1 MSEEGVRFARKRIIA
16 SCLVLHQGHALIA
29 EVKNISASG
38 ILLKKIEDHIAQPLQ
53 KGDNCILEIVVNQS
67 FNFDVQAQVVRSD
80 SAELA
85 MHFTTIADDKQ
96 QALWQLLGDQV
107 HEVEPYQN

>member
-1 MSEEGVRFARKRIIA
+1 MSEEGVRFARKKIIA
-16 SCLVLHQGHALIA
+16 SCLVLHRGHSLIA

-38 ILLKKIEDHIAQPLQ
+38 ILLKKISDDHIEALK

-67 FNFDVQAQVVRSD
+67 FNFDVTAQVIRAD
-80 SAELA
+80 DKELA
-85 MHFTTIADDKQ
+85 MHFTVIEDAKQ

-107 HEVEPYQN
+107 HEVEPYQG

>member
-1 MSEEGVRFARKRIIA
+1 MSEEGVRFARKKIIA
-16 SCLVLHQGHALIA
+16 SCLVLHRGHSLVA

-38 ILLKKIEDHIAQPLQ
+38 ILLKKIADDQIQALD
-53 KGDNCILEIVVNQS
+53 KGDNCILEVVVNQS
-67 FNFDVQAQVVRSD
+67 FNFDVGAQVIRS
-80 SAELA
+80 SAGELA
-85 MHFTTIADDKQ
+85 MHFTQIADDKQ